1 MQEVILIYGT
11 QFGWF
16 DVPNLKKFLDRQ
28 DCTDCWL
35 YLESAPV
42 ERVER
47 ELEKDRRIRIRVTK
61 DPGKAAKKY
70 LEDLKAK
77 GNTAEIKRLEDV
89 SDRSMHRGA
98 C

>member
-42 ERVER
+42 ERVAR
-47 ELEKDRRIRIRVTK
+47 ELEKDRRIRIRVTNN
-61 DPGKAAKKY
+61 PGNAAKMY
-70 LEDLKAK
+70 LKDLKAK
-77 GNTAEIKRLEDV
+77 GKRAEIKRLEDV
-89 SDRSMHRGA
+89 SDRSVHRGA